1 MRVWPGNPYQLGPS
15 WDGEGVNFAL
25 FSENATAVEL
35 CLFDRASDARESV
48 RVALTERDGF
58 VWHAYLPDVRPG
70 QLYGYRVH
78 GPWAPAQGH
87 RFNPTKL
94 LIDPYARALSGPIRW
109 SDDLLGHDAGAAG
122 EDPPASRSD
131 SAGAMP
137 KCIVVEPAFS
147 WGDDRPPQ
155 TPWSRTVIYECHL
168 RGLTKLHPGVPE
180 ALRGT
185 YLGLGMEP
193 VLDHLQAL
201 GVTAVELMPVHH
213 FVSERHLVERGLT
226 NYWGYNSIAFFAPHA
241 DYATGPEGGQVAEFK
256 TMVKRLHGAG
266 IEVILDVVYNHTGE
280 GGELGPTLSLRG
292 IDNASY
298 YRLDPTD
305 RRRYVDFTGCGNSLN
320 MVHPRT
326 IQLIMDSLRYWVLEM
341 HVDGFRFDLA
351 PALARELYEVNQ
363 LGTFFDIIA
372 QDPVLSRVKLIAE
385 PWDLGPGGYQVGN
398 FPVGWTEWNGKYRD
412 TVRRDWR
419 GDTGQRADLAYR
431 LTGSSDLYGATGRS
445 PYASINFVTCHDGFT
460 LRDLVSYERK
470 HNESNGEGDRDGTD
484 ANWSRNWGVEGD
496 TERPDVLRLRDRASR
511 NLLATLAFSQ
521 GVPML
526 SHGDELGRTQR
537 GNNNAYCHDDET
549 TWVHWTLDAR
559 TEQLLGFARE
569 VFALRRRHPVL
580 RRRSFFRG
588 APVAGDGSKDVTWLR
603 PDGAELTDDDWR
615 RDDARA
621 LGMLLRGEASDE
633 IDDRGRPV
641 AGETLLLLLNAGAE
655 RCAFRLP
662 PMGTWRTLVN
672 TASAVTHHR
681 SGETC
686 ELRRYSLVL
695 LRLLPRGEARAQAA
709 QKGTLS

>member
-1 MRVWPGNPYQLGPS
+1 MRVWPGNPYQLGPT

-25 FSENATAVEL
+25 FSENATGVDL
-35 CLFDRASDARESV
+35 CLFDQPADARESV
-48 RVALTERDGF
+48 RVPLTERDGF

-87 RFNPTKL
+87 RFNAAKL

-109 SDDLLGHDAGAAG
+109 SDHLLGHEAGDPAA
-122 EDPPASRSD
+122 DLVASSSD

-137 KCIVVEPAFS
+137 KCIVVESAFS
-147 WGDDRPPQ
+147 WGDDRPPC

-168 RGLTKLHPGVPE
+168 RGLTKRHPGVPE
-180 ALRGT
+180 PLRGT
-185 YLGLGMEP
+185 YLGLGMDP
-193 VLDHLQAL
+193 VLEHLLAL

-213 FVSERHLVERGLT
+213 FVSEPDLVKRGLT

-241 DYATGPEGGQVAEFK
+241 DYASAAGSQVAEFR
-256 TMVKRLHGAG
+256 TMVKRLHGVG
-266 IEVILDVVYNHTGE
+266 IEVILDVVYNHTAE

-298 YRLDPTD
+298 YRLDPAD
-305 RRRYVDFTGCGNSLN
+305 RSRYVDFTGCGNSLN

-326 IQLIMDSLRYWVLEM
+326 VQLIMDSLRYWVLEM

-363 LGTFFDIIA
+363 LGTFFDIIS

-412 TVRRDWR
+412 TARRFWR
-419 GDTGQRADLAYR
+419 GDSGQMADLAYR

-460 LRDLVSYERK
+460 LRDLVSYEHK
-470 HNESNGEGDRDGTD
+470 HNEANGEGNRDGSD
-484 ANWSRNWGVEGD
+484 ANWSANWGVEGD
-496 TERPDVLRLRDRASR
+496 TERVDVSRLRDRAAR
-511 NLLATLAFSQ
+511 NLVATLAFSQ

-537 GNNNAYCHDDET
+537 GNNNAYCQDGEI
-549 TWVHWTLDAR
+549 TWVDWSLDPRA
-559 TEQLLGFARE
+559 EQLLAFTRE

-588 APVAGDGSKDVTWLR
+588 APVAGDGAKDVTWLR
-603 PDGAELTDDDWR
+603 PDGAELTDEDWR
-615 RDDARA
+615 RDDTHA
-621 LGMLLRGEASDE
+621 LGVLLRGEASDE

-641 AGETLLLLLNAGAE
+641 AGETLLLLLNGGAE
-655 RCAFRLP
+655 PCTFTLP
-662 PMGTWRTLVN
+662 QMGTWRTLVN
-672 TASAVTHHR
+672 TGPGASRQR

-686 ELRRYSLVL
+686 ELRRHSLVL
-695 LRLLPRGEARAQAA
+695 LRLLPAGAARPQAA

>member
-1 MRVWPGNPYQLGPS
+1 MRVWPGNPYQLGPT

-25 FSENATAVEL
+25 FSENATGVDL
-35 CLFDRASDARESV
+35 CLFDRPADARESE
-48 RVALTERDGF
+48 RVPLTERDGF

-87 RFNPTKL
+87 RFNAAKL
-94 LIDPYARALSGPIRW
+94 LIDPYARALSGPIRC
-109 SDDLLGHDAGAAG
+109 SDDLLGHDAGDPGADPAA
-122 EDPPASRSD
+122 SSSD

-137 KCIVVEPAFS
+137 KCIVVESAFS
-147 WGDDRPPQ
+147 WGDDRPPS

-168 RGLTKLHPGVPE
+168 RGLTKAHPGVPE
-180 ALRGT
+180 PLRGT
-185 YLGLGMEP
+185 YLGLGMDP
-193 VLDHLQAL
+193 VLEHLLAL

-213 FVSERHLVERGLT
+213 FVSEPDLVKRGLT

-241 DYATGPEGGQVAEFK
+241 DYASAAGSQVAEFR
-256 TMVKRLHGAG
+256 TMVKRLHGVG
-266 IEVILDVVYNHTGE
+266 IEVILDVVYNHTAE

-305 RRRYVDFTGCGNSLN
+305 RSRYVDFTGCGNSLN

-326 IQLIMDSLRYWVLEM
+326 VQLIMDSLRYWVLEM

-363 LGTFFDIIA
+363 LGTFFDIIS

-412 TVRRDWR
+412 TARRFWR
-419 GDTGQRADLAYR
+419 GDTGQMADLAYR

-460 LRDLVSYERK
+460 LRDLVSYDHK
-470 HNESNGEGDRDGTD
+470 HNEANGEGNRDGTD
-484 ANWSRNWGVEGD
+484 ASWSRNWGVEGD
-496 TERPDVLRLRDRASR
+496 TERVDVIRLRDRAAR

-537 GNNNAYCHDDET
+537 GNNNAYCQDDEI
-549 TWVHWTLDAR
+549 TWVDWSLDPRA
-559 TEQLLGFARE
+559 EQLLAFTRE

-588 APVAGDGSKDVTWLR
+588 APVAGDGAKDVTWLR
-603 PDGAELTDDDWR
+603 PDGAELADADWR
-615 RDDARA
+615 RDDTHA

-641 AGETLLLLLNAGAE
+641 AGETLLLLLNAGAQP
-655 RCAFRLP
+655 CSFTLP
-662 PMGTWRTLVN
+662 PLGTWRELVN
-672 TASAVTHHR
+672 TAHAGRRGR
-681 SGETC
+681 SGDTC
-686 ELRRYSLVL
+686 LLLRHSLVL
-695 LRLLPRGEARAQAA
+695 LCLVSAGPRPAPRRRVP
-709 QKGTLS
+709 

>member
-1 MRVWPGNPYQLGPS
+1 MRVWPGNPYQLGPT

-25 FSENATAVEL
+25 FSENATGVDL
-35 CLFDRASDARESV
+35 CLFERPADARESV
-48 RVALTERDGF
+48 RVPLTERDGF

-87 RFNPTKL
+87 RFNAAKL

-109 SDDLLGHDAGAAG
+109 SDELLGHDPRDPGA
-122 EDPPASRSD
+122 DPAASSSD

-137 KCIVVEPAFS
+137 KCIVVESAFS
-147 WGDDRPPQ
+147 WGDDRPPS

-168 RGLTKLHPGVPE
+168 RGLTKVHPGVPE
-180 ALRGT
+180 PLRGT
-185 YLGLGMEP
+185 YLGLGMDA
-193 VLDHLQAL
+193 VLEHLLAL

-213 FVSERHLVERGLT
+213 FVSEPDLVKRGLT

-241 DYATGPEGGQVAEFK
+241 DYASAAGSQVAEFR
-256 TMVKRLHGAG
+256 TMVKRLHGVG
-266 IEVILDVVYNHTGE
+266 IEVILDVVYNHTAE

-305 RRRYVDFTGCGNSLN
+305 RSHYVDFTGCGNSLN

-326 IQLIMDSLRYWVLEM
+326 VQLIMDSLRYWVLEM

-363 LGTFFDIIA
+363 LGTFFDIIS

-412 TVRRDWR
+412 TARRFWS
-419 GDTGQRADLAYR
+419 GDTGQMADLAYR

-460 LRDLVSYERK
+460 LRDLVSYEHK
-470 HNESNGEGDRDGTD
+470 HNEANGEGNRDGTD

-496 TERPDVLRLRDRASR
+496 TERVDVIRLRDRAAR

-537 GNNNAYCHDDET
+537 GNNNAYCQDGEI
-549 TWVHWTLDAR
+549 TWVDWSLDSRA
-559 TEQLLGFARE
+559 EQLLAFTRE

-588 APVAGDGSKDVTWLR
+588 APVAGDGAKDVTWLR
-603 PDGAELTDDDWR
+603 PDGAELTDEDWR
-615 RDDARA
+615 RDDTHA

-641 AGETLLLLLNAGAE
+641 AGETLLLLLNAGSQP
-655 RCAFRLP
+655 CSFTLP
-662 PMGTWRTLVN
+662 PLGTWRELVN
-672 TASAVTHHR
+672 TAHHGRRAR
-681 SGETC
+681 SGDTC
-686 ELRRYSLVL
+686 VLVRHSLIL
-695 LRLLPRGEARAQAA
+695 LCLVTAGTRPAARQRVP
-709 QKGTLS
+709 